1 MSFRLRLTVL
11 VSFAVAVAIA
21 GTSCLVYV
29 TYKHELYNQ
38 VDNQLSAATT
48 QQPISVAVR
57 ESGTLRGS
65 GPAFYAK
72 GGPAT
77 QLLKRRSGQIVLPG
91 SGQALEFSIGPGPG
105 KGGGNVTVGAGKA
118 IAVRSPHFTNK
129 VIKGVHSRVMTFAL
143 AGKRVQI
150 ARPLEEVDRSLAHL
164 RWLLLVISLAG
175 IGVAALLGAFVARR
189 AVAPLRRLTETTE
202 QIVETG
208 DLSRRVAPKGRDEIS
223 RLGTRL
229 DELLG
234 TLETSLRT
242 QRQLVADASHEL
254 RTPIATLR
262 ANVEL
267 LAEPGSLEPSE
278 RADLLVD
285 VQEELE
291 AMTTLVGELVELAR
305 GEEQDVAPTDF
316 RLDEVVQS
324 AVDRA
329 ARRAPAVA
337 FRTELEPSTVR
348 GVPERV
354 ERAVANLLDNARKWS
369 PAGGTVDVAV
379 ADGAV
384 EVRDHGPGIAAEDR
398 PLVFNRFYRSA
409 AARGM
414 PGAGLG
420 LAIVKQIAD
429 AHGGSVRVDSGP
441 DGGAILRLQ
450 LSSSR

>member
-11 VSFAVAVAIA
+11 VSLAVAVAIA
-21 GTSCLVYV
+21 GTSFLVYV
-29 TYKHELYNQ
+29 TYKHELYSQ
-38 VDNQLSAATT
+38 VDNQLTNATS
-48 QQPISVAVR
+48 QLPQPFSIAVQ
-57 ESGTLRGS
+57 ESGRVRG
-65 GPAFYAK
+65 GVARFYAK

-77 QLLKRRSGQIVLPG
+77 KLLKNGSGQIVLPA
-91 SGQALEFSIGPGPG
+91 SGQAFQVTIGPLGAA
-105 KGGGNVTVGAGKA
+105 VGAGTTKHVA
-118 IAVRSPHFTNK
+118 LPPQFANK
-129 VIKGVHSRVMTFAL
+129 VIKGVRSRVLTVSL

-150 ARPLEEVDRSLAHL
+150 ARSLDEVDRSLAHL
-164 RWLLLVISLAG
+164 RWLLLVISIAG
-175 IGVAALLGAFVARR
+175 IGVAALLGLLVSRR

-202 QIVETG
+202 RIVETG
-208 DLSRRVAPKGRDEIS
+208 DLSQRVGRKGRDEIS
-223 RLGTRL
+223 RLGARL

-267 LAEPGSLEPSE
+267 LAAPGELEPGE
-278 RADLLVD
+278 RAELLVD

-291 AMTTLVGELVELAR
+291 AMTMLVGELVELAR
-305 GEEQDVAPTDF
+305 GEEQDVAATDF
-316 RLDEVVQS
+316 RLDEVVQT

-329 ARRAPAVA
+329 ARRAPTLA
-337 FRTELEPSTVR
+337 FHLKLEPSTVR

-369 PAGGTVDVAV
+369 PAGGTIDVAV
-379 ADGAV
+379 ANGAV
-384 EVRDHGPGIAAEDR
+384 EVRDQGPGIAAEDR

-429 AHGGSVRVDSGP
+429 AHGGSIRVDSGP
-441 DGGAILRLQ
+441 NGGAILRLQ